1 MAEWAL
7 TNYDPAISD
16 SVWRAL
22 ENIAAEFPDD
32 ESVVM
37 TPQYQGWYSR
47 QCTILSQRRENPTT
61 GSTTMT
67 PERPGFAAAVRVA
80 KRALAERIAARAA
93 DKETPTETTAVTPV
107 PTGTPPAP
115 GK

>member
-32 ESVVM
+32 SSVVM
-37 TPQYQGWYSR
+37 TPQYHGWYWR
-47 QCTILSQRRENPTT
+47 QCAILSLRRENPTT
-61 GSTTMT
+61 G
-67 PERPGFAAAVRVA
+67 
-80 KRALAERIAARAA
+80 
-93 DKETPTETTAVTPV
+93 
-107 PTGTPPAP
+107 GT
-115 GK
+115 